1 MTRVPSYSASEC
13 GCLVLWLRMAGH
25 FTTVGFRV
33 AAVFCVSAF
42 LYPSV
47 ATGQRASRTALW
59 HLARETGGATAPGR
73 CKHVRTSQ
81 SGRGERFCRAWPA
94 QRLQL
99 LPDPQRR
106 SCARA
111 TRPDPCALRC
121 ASLLSRCQKLCGND
135 SSAVGAS
142 QGSCAQD
149 PGVEPKLRCTPRSQA
164 QPWCS
169 SIKLPRLS
177 LVSRLFVKMSS
188 PLTRGG
194 IPC

>member
-111 TRPDPCALRC
+111 RVQIHVHFDVHLSFHVARRYVATTPAPLEPPKARALRT
-121 ASLLSRCQKLCGND
+121 
-135 SSAVGAS
+135 
-142 QGSCAQD
+142 
-149 PGVEPKLRCTPRSQA
+149 PG
-164 QPWCS
+164 
-169 SIKLPRLS
+169 
-177 LVSRLFVKMSS
+177 
-188 PLTRGG
+188 
-194 IPC
+194 